1 MTNSMTNEYLYENLR
16 TVSSFN
22 DKTRLCIYEPTHR
35 LFVVKEAERSAMSG
49 YEAMRKL
56 TSPHL
61 ARIVCIK
68 DIGDRIDVV
77 REYIQGETLADMIA
91 KGKRIM
97 PETALKI
104 AADVC
109 DGLSVMHRA
118 GYVHRDITANNIIVS
133 QDGVAKI
140 IDFGIMRCFA
150 RNKCADTVIL
160 GTTGYAAPEQ
170 FGFSQSDAKTDIYA
184 VGVLINVMLTGGF
197 PNERKV
203 SGSVGKIIGKCI
215 EIDSRYRYASI
226 DELKEAICGAKPI
239 GFIRLVPGLRS
250 KNPFVIAASAIG
262 YLFAAIFTYAVFL
275 DIKSGDIP
283 RVVIGWLL
291 ILPTPFFCFNNFLG
305 IWDRLPFSKGAP
317 KRTQR
322 TVYTLLGV
330 MSIFIGLMVFG
341 TIKK

>member
-1 MTNSMTNEYLYENLR
+1 MTNEYLYENLR
-16 TVSSFN
+16 TVSNFN
-22 DKTRLCIYEPTHR
+22 NKTRLCIYEPSHR
-35 LFVVKEAERSAMSG
+35 LFVVKEADRSAMSG
-49 YEAMRKL
+49 YEAIQKL

-68 DIGDRIDVV
+68 DLGDRIEVV

-91 KGKRIM
+91 KGRRII

-109 DGLSVMHRA
+109 DGLSVMHGS
-118 GYVHRDITANNIIVS
+118 GYVHRDITANNIIIS

-160 GTTGYAAPEQ
+160 GTPGYAAPEQ

-203 SGSVGKIIGKCI
+203 SGSVGKIIEKCI

-226 DELKEAICGAKPI
+226 DELKEAICGTKPI
-239 GFIRLVPGLRS
+239 VFIRRIPGLRS
-250 KNPFVIAASAIG
+250 KNTFVIVLSSIG
-262 YLFAAIFTYAVFL
+262 YLFAFLFTCAIFV
-275 DIKSGDIP
+275 DIKPGDILKAA
-283 RVVIGWLL
+283 IGWLL
-291 ILPTPFFCFNNFLG
+291 VLPIPFFCFCNFLG

-317 KRTQR
+317 RRTQR
-322 TVYTLLGV
+322 TVYTLLGI
-330 MSIFIGLMVFG
+330 MSIFIGFMVFG